1 VLGGGDAAPAA
12 CGVPPDERDQTNAI
26 DPDMEETIM
35 TQHRR
40 RWGCAS
46 LFVLVGWLLVSLLY
60 LLSVPVYALERLV
73 PYDDFNAAHID
84 PDKWFGFESAG
95 PGTEAIRQLQDQRL
109 SLVYRSYGKTDSDS
123 GNPRND
129 SFLALR
135 NSAAVTAL
143 QATVQVNDAAA
154 TGCSSNPEATLATA
168 GLLGFFFNTATPTP
182 GSSENGVVAFIGI
195 ARASD
200 AKDPPDVFGAVSI
213 VFHCTNA
220 DCTAGSELHVKELG
234 PVKRGEMARLRVQWE
249 RNNHQFI
256 FQRDD
261 NPEVV
266 APYTV
271 SDTAPPGA
279 QFKALYTMHLVPN
292 CTVTPRPVAFIEALF
307 DDVMVNESAAS
318 RAGR

>member
-1 VLGGGDAAPAA
+1 
-12 CGVPPDERDQTNAI
+12 
-26 DPDMEETIM
+26 M
-35 TQHRR
+35 TQHGR

-46 LFVLVGWLLVSLLY
+46 LFVHVGWLLVSLLY
-60 LLSVPVYALERLV
+60 LLGVPVYALERLV

-84 PDKWFGFESAG
+84 PDKWFGAESEG

-123 GNPRND
+123 GSPRNNFD
-129 SFLALR
+129 LIFR
-135 NSAAVTAL
+135 NSAAVTAI
-143 QATVQVNDAAA
+143 QATVQVNDAAV
-154 TGCSSNPEATLATA
+154 TGCSSNPEATVAMAIL
-168 GLLGFFFNTATPTP
+168 GGFFFNTATPTP
-182 GSSENGVVAFIGI
+182 GSLENDVVAFIGI
-195 ARASD
+195 LRASD
-200 AKDPPDVFGAVSI
+200 ATDPPDVLRAVSF

-220 DCTAGSELHVKELG
+220 NCTAGSELHVKELG
-234 PVKRGEMARLRVQWE
+234 PIKRGEMARLRVQWD
-249 RNNHQFI
+249 RDNHRFI

-271 SDTAPPGA
+271 SDTAPPGLQIKFLDA
-279 QFKALYTMHLVPN
+279 VHEIPN
-292 CTVTPRPVAFIEALF
+292 CTASPRPVAFIEALF